1 MKILVVEDEKDLA
14 ISIKD
19 YIVREGYQVD
29 IANEFYSAQEKIE
42 LYIYDCF
49 LIDIMLPNRS
59 GLDLIK
65 FIKKHQAK
73 SGIIIITAKNTI
85 DDRIYGL
92 DLGADDYVTKPFH
105 LAELNSRI
113 KAVLR
118 RRFFEGKNI
127 IEYNEIKIN
136 VDSKE
141 LFVND
146 MKVDLTKREFEIFM
160 FLFNN
165 KNRVIT
171 KEAIAEYVWGDDSSV
186 FDNFDFIYTHIK
198 NLRKK
203 LLNNNCNDYIK
214 SIYGI
219 GYKFNEL

>member
-19 YIVREGYQVD
+19 YIEKEGYQVD

-42 LYIYDCF
+42 LYVYDCF
-49 LIDIMLPNRS
+49 LIDIMLPNGS
-59 GLDLIK
+59 GLDLIN
-65 FIKKHQAK
+65 FIKKYQAK

-146 MKVDLTKREFEIFM
+146 VKIDLTKREFDIFM

-171 KEAIAEYVWGDDSSV
+171 KEAIAEYVWGDDSSA